1 MRKALVG
8 CLLSLGVALPVWTQT
23 MNTVAGNSSW
33 GDVFNIALDSAGNL
47 YAADKFYNK
56 IYKVDRLGATT
67 TIAGTGTAGYS
78 GDGALATA
86 AQLNQPYGV
95 AVAADGTV
103 YISDF
108 ANERIRKVAPNGIIT
123 TVAGTGRAGFSGD
136 GGAATAAQ
144 IYRAFG
150 NGHGFGR
157 QSAVH

>member
-1 MRKALVG
+1 MRVG
-8 CLLSLGVALPVWTQT
+8 CLLFLGVALPLWTQT

-47 YAADKFYNK
+47 YAADRFYNK
-56 IYKVDRLGATT
+56 IYKIDLLGATT
-67 TIAGTGTAGYS
+67 TIAGTGVAGYS

-108 ANERIRKVAPNGIIT
+108 ANDRIRKIAPNGIIT

-136 GGAATAAQ
+136 GGA
-144 IYRAFG
+144 
-150 NGHGFGR
+150 
-157 QSAVH
+157 